1 MVQLHVGTGARRFL
15 LLGALIHLIGGAQA
29 GQGDLGFQ
37 NTGAHFHHAVFV
49 RAGKHHGVLV
59 QLRDHDLL
67 AGLDLFQRHKL
78 ALGLLFL
85 GTVQQLLC
93 ILAGNFAGAHSTGGG
108 VGLFIFLDAAQLVRQ
123 GICLVLHTLHQL
135 MGFAAGGF
143 QLFLALFDQGITLF
157 LGAFQGMLCFIAG
170 LFGFVLSGFQLQLQ
184 IIQLGQN
191 AVQPLI
197 IVGHMITS
205 GIDDAFRNAQLGT
218 DEKRVGLTGH
228 AHAELVGGGQAFHIK
243 LTAGVHHARGFQRV
257 NFQLGVVGGGHQ
269 QGALLTQPFQNADG
283 QRRALCRVGTGTKF
297 VDQGQGIGAGQLQNT
312 GDPLHMA
319 GEGGQALFNALFIAD
334 IHQVF
339 IKMADGTAFVRR
351 DQEAV
356 LGHRVQQAG
365 RFDADG
371 FAAGVGA
378 GDDKGIIFFAQ
389 GNIHGHDLF
398 LVDQRVAGFFQC
410 KAAAIVHLRHKGVLL
425 HRKAGFG
432 QQQVNL
438 QHSVIAVAE
447 LRLQRCHLAGERRQN
462 AGDFLLLL
470 GVQLHNAGVGFHH
483 SGGLHKHGGASGG
496 NIVDDAAD
504 FAAVLGTNR
513 HNIAAVADGNHSILQ
528 KFVGGR
534 VFDDGIQGDGGGI
547 GHFFRRNDA
556 LADLLFQHRLR
567 SQGKEQV
574 IGGQH
579 IVVSQAV
586 PLGQAG
592 KIAQRCSNFQ
602 QLAHRKNAALGR
614 MGHHAAHFMHSA
626 KARAA
631 VFQQQGVD
639 GVGLGQGVALLLRCG
654 KRLNGAHHLFG
665 FRTGAQLHRTGN
677 NFIQFQ
683 GCTVGNVHR

>member
-1 MVQLHVGTGARRFL
+1 
-15 LLGALIHLIGGAQA
+15 
-29 GQGDLGFQ
+29 
-37 NTGAHFHHAVFV
+37 
-49 RAGKHHGVLV
+49 
-59 QLRDHDLL
+59 
-67 AGLDLFQRHKL
+67 
-78 ALGLLFL
+78 
-85 GTVQQLLC
+85 
-93 ILAGNFAGAHSTGGG
+93 
-108 VGLFIFLDAAQLVRQ
+108 
-123 GICLVLHTLHQL
+123 
-135 MGFAAGGF
+135 
-143 QLFLALFDQGITLF
+143 
-157 LGAFQGMLCFIAG
+157 
-170 LFGFVLSGFQLQLQ
+170 
-184 IIQLGQN
+184 
-191 AVQPLI
+191 
-197 IVGHMITS
+197 
-205 GIDDAFRNAQLGT
+205 
-218 DEKRVGLTGH
+218 
-228 AHAELVGGGQAFHIK
+228 
-243 LTAGVHHARGFQRV
+243 
-257 NFQLGVVGGGHQ
+257 
-269 QGALLTQPFQNADG
+269 
-283 QRRALCRVGTGTKF
+283 
-297 VDQGQGIGAGQLQNT
+297 
-312 GDPLHMA
+312 MA

-425 HRKAGFG
+425 HRKASFG

-534 VFDDGIQGDGGGI
+534 VFDDGIQLGADAVLRRADLAAQVAQGDGGGI

-567 SQGKEQV
+567 SQGKEQI

-579 IVVSQAV
+579 IVVGQAV

-602 QLAHRKNAALGR
+602 QLAH
-614 MGHHAAHFMHSA
+614 
-626 KARAA
+626 
-631 VFQQQGVD
+631 
-639 GVGLGQGVALLLRCG
+639 
-654 KRLNGAHHLFG
+654 
-665 FRTGAQLHRTGN
+665 
-677 NFIQFQ
+677 
-683 GCTVGNVHR
+683 